1 MGLGAIGIG
10 GMAKGV
16 TFADALRRLLS
27 VILG

>member
-1 MGLGAIGIG
+1 
-10 GMAKGV
+10 MAKGV